1 MKMPIRISGLMVF
14 IAIIALFSAI
24 YLIFAN
30 HFIASGLRTTGS
42 ELIGAKVDLGSADLS
57 LGSQSLSLEQ
67 LAVTN
72 PKSAMNNL
80 FEVEKLALDID
91 ASALAWNKVVIDKI
105 EISELLLNTPRATS
119 GAMDRQWTNVQE
131 WAPFE
136 NIQDLSAIGADKLPD
151 PKQLVAAADLQTIR
165 AIDDFKAQLKETE
178 TELSSQYEQLPS
190 KEIIDQYQARLKQVL
205 DKSGGGNKLLGML
218 SKGKDFKALRKD
230 IKTDLNKIKRFK
242 TELKSAQ
249 EQLGSQFKTLKNMPK
264 QDLARLKSQYSL
276 SGDGVSNL
284 VSTVFGPQIGQWT
297 QQGYRYYQYLM
308 PIIDQYQSSD
318 NSEVQESQFLTERG
332 RRILFQDN
340 VPLPNYLVKHI
351 KISSANSGEHISI
364 DGVVNNLT
372 TEPNRWNE
380 PLTLDLSGKA
390 KFLNSFNLS
399 ATLDHRNQAQ
409 SKDEIR
415 LNAAGLKLSDF
426 ADLAADSP
434 IKPSAGLVDIIASV
448 NVIQEQLDGK
458 VSLVFQ
464 KAEFQIE
471 QPDKWLSLI
480 KTGLSGLETFKIE
493 VHITGSMQD
502 PSIKVSSPDLN
513 KLSQQVIKSLM
524 STELKGFEDKL
535 MAEIKQST
543 DGPLSNLPSMDLLS
557 QLQTK
562 LNLKEL
568 DLNKILKKAN

>member
-131 WAPFE
+131 WTPFE

-493 VHITGSMQD
+493 VHITGSMQN

>member
-380 PLTLDLSGKA
+380 PLTIDLSGKA

>member
-380 PLTLDLSGKA
+380 PLTIDLSGKA

-493 VHITGSMQD
+493 VHITGSMQN